1 MIWFNY
7 ALIRYTPNVK
17 RGETINVGLVVFKET
32 GIDVRVL
39 ASTAKVR
46 MIDGASSQAD
56 IDKLKESM
64 QRLTQKV
71 SSPDEQYQLLSSF
84 NSGLF
89 LSNKAQFALDELRQY
104 DDKVTKLF
112 SDLVKPFASKEA
124 VIHAARLTTE
134 LKNKFS
140 ALNLLAKDT
149 SELSQHKV
157 VHNYLLSEKTGL
169 YADFLLKNGI
179 YHLSEVVD
187 FNFNDTQA
195 KFKET
200 SLKAMTFDAGK
211 KALSEPVNC
220 YFVYS
225 ASAQKESEITHH
237 LNLVEDYCDKMFNM
251 DSRDDRYNYLTMI
264 TELAQCHI
272 PIFH

>member
-1 MIWFNY
+1 MFWFDY

-32 GIDVRVL
+32 GIDVKVL
-39 ASTAKVR
+39 ASNAKVR
-46 MIDGASSQAD
+46 MIDGASSQID

-71 SSPDEQYQLLSSF
+71 NTPDEQYQLLSSF
-84 NSGLF
+84 ASGLF
-89 LSNKAQFALDELRQY
+89 LSNKAQFALDELSQY
-104 DDKVTKLF
+104 DDKVAKLF
-112 SDLVKPFASKEA
+112 SDLVKPFSSKEKI
-124 VIHAARLTTE
+124 IHAARLTTE

-149 SELSQHKV
+149 SELSQHKI

-187 FNFNDTQA
+187 FNVNDTQA

-200 SLKAMTFDAGK
+200 SLKAMTFMAGK

-225 ASAQKESEITHH
+225 ASAKKESEIIQH
-237 LNLVEDYCDKMFNM
+237 LNLVEDYSDKMFNM
-251 DSRDDRYNYLTMI
+251 DSKEDQSNYLAMI
-264 TELAQCHI
+264 SELAHSQMPSLH
-272 PIFH
+272 